1 MKGLEVIQRLAS
13 LIATQ
18 FQEEHPLGESLE
30 SIAFRILKQ
39 NVCEINQ
46 VVTIERRA
54 LPVDEKEADKYVGYA
69 KGAAFQKMAME
80 GLHQVCHEESEYDSM
95 RDEETKTYRVFV
107 IKP

>member
-1 MKGLEVIQRLAS
+1 MKGLEVIQRLTNE
-13 LIATQ
+13 IVNEVATQ
-18 FQEEHPLGESLE
+18 LCEQDIRDIFEV
-30 SIAFRILKQ
+30 LKRS
-39 NVCEINQ
+39 VCEINQ
-46 VVTIERRA
+46 VVMIDRPA
-54 LPVDEKEADKYVGYA
+54 LPVDEKEADKYRGYA